1 MACRVALPS
10 PAERFSGEGRP
21 FAPAGQHLLGNGEHN
36 GRRRPSASEGHHRL
50 AGRPSTAC
58 CVTEGEGHVG
68 CGFSRAAAR
77 FLSCRGMVRRLGERR
92 VTPDSEGSLRK
103 SAAARRVKEKSLFKE
118 QPARSAAPERRRE
131 RFADAQ
137 GGIFEASGQRPGARR
152 QASSS
157 LRGRSISSRTAAAGS
172 AFS

>member
-1 MACRVALPS
+1 MRLFPS
-10 PAERFSGEGRP
+10 
-21 FAPAGQHLLGNGEHN
+21 
-36 GRRRPSASEGHHRL
+36 RRA
-50 AGRPSTAC
+50 
-58 CVTEGEGHVG
+58 
-68 CGFSRAAAR
+68 F

-131 RFADAQ
+131 RFAGAQ